1 MNDIWQSCLRQN
13 ILEFKTGGNS
23 QRIPDSDLHPKKPL
37 VRVRVRSV
45 TGGIGYVTAF
55 QRLFLGYDF
64 KRYPEN
70 EFHPIIYGFKAP
82 DPAQMIGLGSWGW
95 G

>member
-13 ILEFKTGGNS
+13 ILEFKTGENS

-37 VRVRVRSV
+37 VRVRVRVRTV
-45 TGGIGYVTAF
+45 TGRIGYITAF
-55 QRLFLGYDF
+55 QGLCLGQDF

-70 EFHPIIYGFKAP
+70 AFLTHIWV
-82 DPAQMIGLGSWGW
+82 QGSRPGENDRVRVRS
-95 G
+95 